1 MCSQHQTWSLP
12 PWWLEV
18 AHSSRKSLPSVYVV
32 ASTAITLGKTGSHRG
47 ILTNASDNLPWG
59 ESIVLGVGLGTG
71 WGGKGGNGLGWEL
84 QSLPCFCRGY
94 SRVCTVP
101 PSPKP
106 SASLSL
112 LCPWRLPEGGE
123 QEATS
128 SGAGFSCPAL
138 WLSRS
143 LRQSSLSKL
152 CSCRT
157 PCGTAL

>member
-18 AHSSRKSLPSVYVV
+18 AHSWKSLLSVYVV

-59 ESIVLGVGLGTG
+59 ESIALGVGLGTG

-94 SRVCTVP
+94 SRVCTV
-101 PSPKP
+101 
-106 SASLSL
+106 
-112 LCPWRLPEGGE
+112 
-123 QEATS
+123 
-128 SGAGFSCPAL
+128 
-138 WLSRS
+138 
-143 LRQSSLSKL
+143 SSLPQTLSQSQPPVSL
-152 CSCRT
+152 APPRGRRT
-157 PCGTAL
+157 RGHLFRSWFLLSSPLAITESPSIKSQ